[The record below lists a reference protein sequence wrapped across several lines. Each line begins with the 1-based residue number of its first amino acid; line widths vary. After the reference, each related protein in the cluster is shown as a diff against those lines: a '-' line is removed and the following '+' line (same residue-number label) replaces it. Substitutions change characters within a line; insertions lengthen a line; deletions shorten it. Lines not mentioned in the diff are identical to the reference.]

1 MMNDQSCNY
10 SFRSR
15 IILVKRIRPTQLL
28 GVPPSQ
34 KCLEDLNTYCTHK
47 KATGPPEN
55 HLANAFLQSR
65 AMHVTVGLF
74 FRRES
79 PEPEPLQDSTERKG
93 LTDGSTK
100 SRRFQMVPDL
110 QPDNCHVTQLQDLD
124 WVGILMQFDRC
135 THAWN
140 RSVFLISNPNYTE

>member
-1 MMNDQSCNY
+1 MMNDQSCNS

-34 KCLEDLNTYCTHK
+34 KCLEDC
-47 KATGPPEN
+47 TGPPEN
-55 HLANAFLQSR
+55 HLANAFLQSQ

-124 WVGILMQFDRC
+124 
-135 THAWN
+135 
-140 RSVFLISNPNYTE
+140 